1 MATLTLR
8 AVGFTAARPL
18 FSNLSLVIGEA
29 DRIGLV
35 AGNGAGKTTL
45 LRCLHGTLAPSAGAI
60 TRSRGLRTA
69 LVAQDLP
76 DRLLALTF
84 AEAVHR
90 ALAPE
95 VRGSEGWRA
104 DCVLD
109 ELAVPP
115 VLRERPVAA
124 LSGGWQRIVLLAR
137 AMVQDPDLL
146 LLDEPTNHLDLEAIE
161 RLETWLTGPARRLP
175 LVVAS
180 HDRAFLDRC
189 TNRTLFLHPD
199 GCRLYTQPYGRARA
213 LLEADATAEATRQ
226 ARDAKEAARL
236 RRSAQELRNIGI
248 NSRSDAAQVKSAQLA
263 TRADR
268 LEAGLERRSG
278 VRPGEIRL
286 VARESHVPHLVRL
299 QDVTVTTPA
308 GAPLIRIP
316 RLDIARGDRVVLR
329 GRNGVGKS
337 LLLRLLLRA
346 AQEDVPGIRIG
357 GSVVVGWID
366 QHMAQLPP
374 DATPFGVVAAQGRLP
389 DQRVRALLAGA
400 GIAVEQQPRPID
412 RLSPGQRARLGLLVL
427 RLQAPNLYLLVE
439 PTNHLDIPGQEALER
454 ELAAGGATCVLV
466 SHDRRFVEA
475 VGTRF
480 LHIEGG
486 MLREEDQG

>member
-1 MATLTLR
+1 M
-8 AVGFTAARPL
+8 
-18 FSNLSLVIGEA
+18 
-29 DRIGLV
+29 
-35 AGNGAGKTTL
+35 
-45 LRCLHGTLAPSAGAI
+45 
-60 TRSRGLRTA
+60 
-69 LVAQDLP
+69 
-76 DRLLALTF
+76 
-84 AEAVHR
+84 
-90 ALAPE
+90 
-95 VRGSEGWRA
+95 
-104 DCVLD
+104 
-109 ELAVPP
+109 
-115 VLRERPVAA
+115 
-124 LSGGWQRIVLLAR
+124 
-137 AMVQDPDLL
+137 
-146 LLDEPTNHLDLEAIE
+146 
-161 RLETWLTGPARRLP
+161 
-175 LVVAS
+175 VAS

-427 RLQAPNLYLLVE
+427 RLQAPNLYLLDE